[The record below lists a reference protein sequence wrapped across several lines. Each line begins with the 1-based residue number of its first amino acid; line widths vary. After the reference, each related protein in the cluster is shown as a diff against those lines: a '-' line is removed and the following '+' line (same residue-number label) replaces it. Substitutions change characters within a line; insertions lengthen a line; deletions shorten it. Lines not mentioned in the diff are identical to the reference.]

1 MNGTY
6 LSRHRTPHGAQWA
19 LNGKYLPAGI
29 NLGMLLDLPKS
40 AIPGFLSALPLGE
53 TADDPLLPP
62 VEGTQEVWASGVT
75 YMRSREARKSESD
88 VGDVY
93 EMVYDAERPE
103 IFLKAVGWRAVG
115 HGMPFRI
122 RADSRW
128 NVPEPELVLVINS
141 GGEIVGYCAG
151 NDASSR
157 DIEGANPLY
166 LPQAKM
172 YNQSCALGPGIVLAE
187 VAEMENLTITLE
199 ISRNGTTIFT
209 GETSTANMKRSLQ
222 ELAKYL
228 FMELDFPSGSLLMT
242 GTGIVPADD
251 FTLHQRDLV
260 RITVGE
266 LTLVNETQQ

>member
-1 MNGTY
+1 MSGTT
-6 LSRHRTPHGAQWA
+6 LSRHRTDHGARWA
-19 LNGKYLPAGI
+19 LNGHYLPAGI
-29 NLGMLLDLPKS
+29 SLGMLLDLPKS
-40 AIPGFLSALPLGE
+40 ALPGFISALPQGAPAE
-53 TADDPLLPP
+53 DPVLPP
-62 VEGTQEVWASGVT
+62 VEANQEIWASGVT
-75 YMRSREARKSESD
+75 YLRSREARKSESD

-93 EMVYDAERPE
+93 EMVYDADRPE

-122 RADSRW
+122 RVDSQW

-172 YNQSCALGPGIVLAE
+172 YNQSCAIGPGII
-187 VAEMENLTITLE
+187 LTDVGQMSSLDISLE
-199 ISRNGTTIFT
+199 ISRDGGTVFT

-222 ELAKYL
+222 ELADYMFK
-228 FMELDFPSGSLLMT
+228 ELDFPNGALLMT
-242 GTGIVPADD
+242 GTGIVPGDE
-251 FTLHQRDLV
+251 FTLQVGDLV
-260 RITVGE
+260 RITVGD